1 MDKFRILSLD
11 GGGAWALIQVMALQA
26 LYPRDTSGHAVL
38 KDFDLVAASSG
49 GSIVLGGLIENL
61 KLRDLQGYF
70 LDEARRRLIFSPIK
84 IVEKAE
90 FEIYKL
96 LGFSPRYSTDKKL
109 SGLARLLPNFGSMK
123 MSDVAGRIE
132 SSVGTCP
139 RFMICAFDY
148 DRRRAAFFR
157 SYPAKPDGSA
167 DPSDPTLAQA
177 INASSTAPVRYFDAP
192 AEIDQSRY
200 WDGAVGGN
208 NNPVLCAVI
217 DALALPVPREDV
229 QVLSI
234 GTGSVRLRLAQKDD
248 RVGSSVMQP
257 RKEPTARADLKLLAE
272 CIVDDPPDAASYH
285 AHVVLGHS
293 TYAPTSGSIIR
304 MNPMVQPI
312 QTDNEWSIP
321 DGLTETDF
329 YDLTRLEMDAV
340 EQDDVEKIRKL
351 GEAWLSD
358 KVVNQP
364 ICHRFDD
371 FGCIIGHA
379 KFSQAMAAW
388 QKLKQMDRTE
398 RASAGLNGSR
408 SALPPPMNGA
418 APQGASALK
427 MPPIE
432 WVNN

>member
-1 MDKFRILSLD
+1 MSKFRILSLD
-11 GGGAWALIQVMALQA
+11 GGGSWALIQVMALQA
-26 LYPRDTSGHAVL
+26 LYPKDTTGHAVL
-38 KDFDLVAASSG
+38 KDFDLVAANSG

-70 LDEARRRLIFSPIK
+70 LDESRRRLIFPPVSPA
-84 IVEKAE
+84 EKVE

-96 LGFSPRYSTDKKL
+96 LGFSPRYSTYDKW
-109 SGLARLLPNFGSMK
+109 SGLTTLLPNFGSMS
-123 MSDVAGRIE
+123 MSDIQDRIE
-132 SSVGTCP
+132 SLAGSCP

-148 DRRRAAFFR
+148 DRKGAAFFR
-157 SYPAKPDGSA
+157 SYPAKPEGSA
-167 DPSDPTLAQA
+167 SASDPTLSQA
-177 INASSTAPVRYFDAP
+177 INASSTAPVRYFDMP

-200 WDGAVGGN
+200 WDGAVGGY

-217 DALALPVPREDV
+217 DALALPVPREDI

-234 GTGSVRLRLAQKDD
+234 GTGSVRLRIAQEDD
-248 RVGSSVMQP
+248 ERSSVTQQ
-257 RKEPTARADLKLLAE
+257 RKPPTVRADIKLLAE

-285 AHVVLGHS
+285 AHVVLGPAS
-293 TYAPTSGSIIR
+293 ARAPTSGSIIR
-304 MNPMVQPI
+304 LNPMVQPVER
-312 QTDNEWSIP
+312 DDEWVIP

-340 EQDDVEKIRKL
+340 EQEDVEKIFKL
-351 GEAWLSD
+351 GAAWLSD

-388 QKLKQMDRTE
+388 QKLKQMDRME
-398 RASAGLNGSR
+398 RASNGLNGSR
-408 SALPPPMNGA
+408 PASPPPMNGA
-418 APQGASALK
+418 VPEGASALK
-427 MPPIE
+427 MPSIE
-432 WVNN
+432 WF